1 MLNERSS
8 IYTTG
13 AFAQPVEM
21 KDYKGNPIWRWV
33 ITGFEDDSYFNG
45 ESCSPVVSA
54 ETCEGLFKTYD
65 DDDDDDDVIVDDDE
79 Q

>member
-1 MLNERSS
+1 MINEKSN

-21 KDYKGNPIWRWV
+21 KDYKGKTMWRWV

-45 ESCSPVVSA
+45 FIYSPVVSA
-54 ETCEGLFKTYD
+54 ETCEGLVLP
-65 DDDDDDDVIVDDDE
+65 DDDVDDDADDE
-79 Q
+79 